1 MISSPTPI
9 APFTSTSRGGS
20 EGTHYVLT
28 PANHMPSRLPGLR
41 STIVRKLA
49 TPRNARARFGFYR
62 LEIEPGGGTD
72 APIGA
77 GFEGFLYVVDG
88 SITVTIGDADKG
100 VVGGGGYVYVP
111 GGESFTLDTDHAAT
125 VLWIKRRYEPLVGV
139 DAPATVW
146 GSFAT
151 ATRTPGSVPG
161 IWRTEAYDPLD
172 PAFDFAMSILY
183 LDPGAVFPRVEIHDE
198 EHGLY
203 MTSGQGLYYLGE
215 QYHEVAT
222 GDFIYMAPYCPQYFV
237 PTGGEQAAYLL
248 YKDVN
253 RDGF

>member
-1 MISSPTPI
+1 MISSPVPI
-9 APFTSTSRGGS
+9 PPFTSTSRGGS
-20 EGTHYVLT
+20 AHTHYVIT
-28 PANHMPSRLPGLR
+28 PANHMPSHLHGLR
-41 STIVRKLA
+41 STVVRKLA
-49 TPRNARARFGFYR
+49 TPRNARSRFGFYR
-62 LEIEPGGGTD
+62 LEIEPGGGSD
-72 APIGA
+72 GPAGR
-77 GFEGFLYVVDG
+77 GFESFLYVVQGSPAIAVDG
-88 SITVTIGDADKG
+88 NDGTVLST
-100 VVGGGGYVYVP
+100 GGYVYVP
-111 GGESFTLDTDHAAT
+111 DGCHFSVDADKAAT
-125 VLWIKRRYEPLVGV
+125 LLWIKKRYEPIEGVGTPEV
-139 DAPATVW
+139 VW

-151 ATRTPGSVPG
+151 AERIPGSVPG
-161 IWRTEAYDPLD
+161 IWRSEAYDPRD

-203 MTSGQGLYYLGE
+203 MTSGQGLYYLGD

-222 GDFIYMAPYCPQYFV
+222 GDFVYMAPYCPQYFV